1 MKRNTAGLK
10 EKLIETRIEEIRIKG
25 IASSLNARNQQVL
38 MGCNF
43 VRFAQRETNI
53 FKPCLSSFPLTIWNF
68 LKQVFPS
75 TPTYPDLNI

>member
-1 MKRNTAGLK
+1 
-10 EKLIETRIEEIRIKG
+10 
-25 IASSLNARNQQVL
+25 

-53 FKPCLSSFPLTIWNF
+53 FKPCLLSFPLTIWNF